1 MKESKGR
8 CGRRDGR
15 RSRKKYLAGIWKGRN
30 ETRCI
35 GCASSHN
42 GLYLLFFIF
51 FSSAEHSFIF
61 SRTLSSKLLIDSGNT
76 SQVKHRGMYRRSDER
91 HLSLS
96 GVPCAGV
103 QSLCKC
109 MGLQVSHPLQCRL
122 DSMDV
127 LVKDHIEP
135 GSQWTEHHS
144 SG

>member
-1 MKESKGR
+1 MGEGQGRNILLESG
-8 CGRRDGR
+8 RDGMR
-15 RSRKKYLAGIWKGRN
+15 PGVLAARHPTTDSIF
-30 ETRCI
+30 
-35 GCASSHN
+35 
-42 GLYLLFFIF
+42 YFFIF